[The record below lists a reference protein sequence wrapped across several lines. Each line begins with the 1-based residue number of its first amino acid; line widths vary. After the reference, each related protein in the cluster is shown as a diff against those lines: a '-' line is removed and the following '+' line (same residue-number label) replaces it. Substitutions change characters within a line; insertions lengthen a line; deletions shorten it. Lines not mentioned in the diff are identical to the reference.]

1 MVHLIS
7 FVTDRFD
14 PAKETPNDIN
24 PIPGKLCCC
33 GFESDCKRSA
43 TTQLHL
49 KLKIGD
55 GTSTQSAALP
65 AIWWARVAI
74 PNQVPTSIGLSR
86 PTKTGRLD
94 IRCSVEPT
102 C

>member
-14 PAKETPNDIN
+14 LQRKVRMTSTRFQ
-24 PIPGKLCCC
+24 GKLCCC

-43 TTQLHL
+43 TTQLDL

-74 PNQVPTSIGLSR
+74 PNQVPTSIG
-86 PTKTGRLD
+86 
-94 IRCSVEPT
+94 
-102 C
+102 